1 MFSHVCKFFLLTQDV
16 TLYFHLQWSD
26 RIKPQETE
34 VNSRYEEKRKTM
46 KNEPNVMM
54 ADLLA
59 ARDDLAIIEKTSNA
73 SVRKNTRSKINSVII
88 GAVPDR
94 GGRPYEQEPPPPE
107 MPPWQKDRVA
117 GPPSFR

>member
-1 MFSHVCKFFLLTQDV
+1 MANNKRFNDQYKSLTKMP
-16 TLYFHLQWSD
+16 
-26 RIKPQETE
+26 RI
-34 VNSRYEEKRKTM
+34 SL
-46 KNEPNVMM
+46 

-59 ARDDLAIIEKTSNA
+59 ARNDLAIIEKTSNA

-107 MPPWQKDRVA
+107 MPPWQKDRIQ